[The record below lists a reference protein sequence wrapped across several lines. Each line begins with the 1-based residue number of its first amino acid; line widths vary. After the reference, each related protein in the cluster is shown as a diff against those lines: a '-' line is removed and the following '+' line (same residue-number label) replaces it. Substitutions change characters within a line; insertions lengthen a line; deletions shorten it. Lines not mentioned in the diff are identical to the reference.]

1 MGGGTL
7 GWVEGGWGV
16 GGGCAGAWRGGVVEV
31 VERGVMEATAE
42 MPHPSSACAAA
53 VAVAITR
60 MRSRGSD
67 RVAVSL
73 WLGESDTADPLEPR
87 CLYLVQG
94 RDRGRGG
101 RGVCS
106 GRHPGTR
113 GTGVW
118 LRRVIPVQIRRDL
131 VMTSPI

>member
-1 MGGGTL
+1 MGGGVVP
-7 GWVEGGWGV
+7 GWVVRARSWVRGTLRMGHAHAAPRGFVAGGTS
-16 GGGCAGAWRGGVVEV
+16 R
-31 VERGVMEATAE
+31 
-42 MPHPSSACAAA
+42 SARA
-53 VAVAITR
+53 VAFTR
-60 MRSRGSD
+60 
-67 RVAVSL
+67 
-73 WLGESDTADPLEPR
+73 
-87 CLYLVQG
+87 Q
-94 RDRGRGG
+94 RGRGG